1 VTPPLATEGGL
12 FTSSPFSVVAS
23 PATAGCWA
31 GRPALKQELARMCR
45 SWGRRA
51 DTTVDL
57 FWANLG
63 AGKTHALN
71 HLKYLLLSGRAYA
84 FERDP
89 VISIVEMPQDLK
101 SFHQFYQG
109 IAESLPHQD
118 LMEAALSAEGL
129 SANMQRAARAYLSG
143 GPAAADV
150 VRDWLT
156 GRRPLLKDLRSIS
169 GIGTRIETDIDAE
182 HALSDL
188 FALAASQQR
197 RVVLMLDEF
206 QRVST
211 LPSRVREGVLSHL
224 RGTISKCGGYLSVV
238 VAVGTRAEQ
247 TAMQLLP
254 PEFRTIMGVR
264 PAISLPAMSEED
276 AVSFLRQR
284 LTWFRPVGYAG
295 DSLAPFSAQT
305 VKTAIHL
312 LHGRSASHVS
322 PRMLLQTF
330 GILYDLTLDE
340 AEALTSEAVE
350 KCLSG
355 LRLEDG

>member
-156 GRRPLLKDLRSIS
+156 GRR
-169 GIGTRIETDIDAE
+169 
-182 HALSDL
+182 ALSDL